1 MTLTKEELNGIRH
14 YLETLLNIGY
24 SIVEID
30 GKKYIPIE
38 DLAQDLHYIRNLI
51 IKESNEQ

>member
-30 GKKYIPIE
+30 GKKYIPVE
-38 DLAQDLHYIRNLI
+38 DLQEDLHYIRNLI
-51 IKESNEQ
+51 IKETNEQ

>member
-14 YLETLLNIGY
+14 YLETLLNTGY
-24 SIVEID
+24 SIVEIEN
-30 GKKYIPIE
+30 KKYIPVE
-38 DLAQDLHYIRNLI
+38 DLQEDLHYIRNLI